1 MEKDIFLVLM
11 DYIWGIKMTERYKIE
26 YHEDLLEISSIIDT
40 EENHELTAEEIVDL
54 LNENE
59 HLKQKIRSIL
69 NEDIGYVESFKK
81 IEEVLK

>member
-1 MEKDIFLVLM
+1 
-11 DYIWGIKMTERYKIE
+11 MTERYKME
-26 YHEDLLEISSIIDT
+26 YHEDLLEIFSITDT
-40 EENHELTAEEIVDL
+40 VESHELTAEEIVDL

-59 HLKQKIRSIL
+59 HLKQKIKSIL

>member
-1 MEKDIFLVLM
+1 MEKDIYLVLM
-11 DYIWGIKMTERYKIE
+11 DYIWGIKMTERYKLE
-26 YHEDLLEISSIIDT
+26 YYEDLLEISSVIDT

-59 HLKQKIRSIL
+59 HLKQKIKSIL

>member
-1 MEKDIFLVLM
+1 
-11 DYIWGIKMTERYKIE
+11 MTERYKME
-26 YHEDLLEISSIIDT
+26 YHEDLLEIFSITDT
-40 EENHELTAEEIVDL
+40 VESHELTAEEIVDL

-59 HLKQKIRSIL
+59 QLKQEIKSIL